1 MWVDLLS
8 MMAVAALAAC
18 LVFIL
23 GRFLR
28 KSKRTLP
35 RWIMPAAIGVTMI
48 AYSVWSEY
56 SWFTRMQSA
65 LPQNVVVLS
74 TGPRSAPWAPWTYL
88 APVTVRFVA
97 MDTHAVTRSEQ
108 KPELVRGQLLLVER
122 WQPTRMVTVAFDC
135 ASHLRADLVGRA
147 TLAADGTLSGTQWHP
162 VAPTE
167 PTLRA
172 ACNAIR

>member
-8 MMAVAALAAC
+8 MLATAALAAC

-23 GRFLR
+23 RRALR
-28 KSKRTLP
+28 KSRHALP
-35 RWIMPAAIGVTMI
+35 RWAMPAAMGCTMI

-65 LPQNVVVLS
+65 LPPNVVVLG
-74 TGPRSAPWAPWTYL
+74 TGQRSVPWAPWTYP

-97 MDTHAVTRSEQ
+97 MDTRAISRSEK

-122 WQPTRMVTVAFDC
+122 WQPTRTVAVAFNC
-135 ASHLRADLVGRA
+135 VSNQRADLVGRA
-147 TLAADGTLSGTQWHP
+147 ALASDGTLTGAQWHA

-167 PTLRA
+167 PALKA
-172 ACNAIR
+172 ACKVG